1 MIKGAVLGS
10 PISHSLSPVLHKAA
24 FDRIGVSG
32 SYEAIDV
39 PSGTLKEF
47 FASNQSFFDYF
58 SLTMPLKRRRTY
70 FQLSAMN
77 CLNELAPLIRC
88 TREVGVGLVLRLM
101 VQVLWPRWPRMDMK
115 IFLVHSSWELAELRE
130 Q

>member
-58 SLTMPLKRRRTY
+58 S
-70 FQLSAMN
+70 
-77 CLNELAPLIRC
+77 
-88 TREVGVGLVLRLM
+88 
-101 VQVLWPRWPRMDMK
+101 
-115 IFLVHSSWELAELRE
+115 
-130 Q
+130 